1 MTRHCGGE
9 TVGTGYYWSLKTGKV
24 VDVKQQSVLPG
35 DGALRYYRM
44 PFAVLFFLVI
54 VFGGFYIVALPLIIA
69 GTAVYFGSLRIFG
82 GLLSQVR
89 RSVFFGWRPSEAY
102 LSGKKDK
109 NGKNEKDR
117 SAKE

>member
-9 TVGTGYYWSLKTGKV
+9 RVGMGYYWSPMTGQV
-24 VDVKQQSVLPG
+24 VDVKRESVLPG
-35 DGALRYYRM
+35 DGSFYRM

-54 VFGGFYIVALPLIIA
+54 AFGGLYIVALPILIA
-69 GTAVYFGSLRIFG
+69 GTAIYFGGLRIFG
-82 GLLSQVR
+82 GLVSQVR

-109 NGKNEKDR
+109 NGKDR
-117 SAKE
+117 DAKE

>member
-9 TVGTGYYWSLKTGKV
+9 KVGMGYYWSLSTGQV
-24 VDVKQQSVLPG
+24 VDVKRESVLPG
-35 DGALRYYRM
+35 DNASRYYRM

-54 VFGGFYIVALPLIIA
+54 AFGGLYIVLLPVLIA
-69 GTAVYFGSLRIFG
+69 GTALYFGGLRIFG
-82 GLLSQVR
+82 GLVSQVR

-109 NGKNEKDR
+109 NGKDR
-117 SAKE
+117 DANDK

>member
-9 TVGTGYYWSLKTGKV
+9 RVGMGYYWSLKTGEV
-24 VDVKQQSVLPG
+24 VDVKRESVLPG
-35 DGALRYYRM
+35 NGALRYYRM
-44 PFAVLFFLVI
+44 PFALLFFLVI
-54 VFGGFYIVALPLIIA
+54 AFGGVYIVALPLIIA

-82 GLLSQVR
+82 GLVSQVR

-109 NGKNEKDR
+109 NGKDR
-117 SAKE
+117 GAKE